1 MVGDIRNIAVSRS
14 VGDHRIFFLIKLQRE
29 KRGAAMK
36 FTWCVKKNRK
46 PQVFLCTPLSHSKS
60 LPDLT

>member
-36 FTWCVKKNRK
+36 FTWCVKKK
-46 PQVFLCTPLSHSKS
+46 IVSHRYSS
-60 LPDLT
+60 ARPCPTRNHCLI